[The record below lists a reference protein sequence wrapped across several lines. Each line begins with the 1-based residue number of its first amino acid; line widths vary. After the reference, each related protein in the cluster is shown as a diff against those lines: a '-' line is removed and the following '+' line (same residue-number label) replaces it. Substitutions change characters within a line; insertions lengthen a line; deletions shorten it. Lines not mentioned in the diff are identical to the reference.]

1 MEGKGEGNGKRRE
14 QGFSEKKGRWERTKT
29 HVASASESSQMIHL
43 IENLDLSASTA
54 VLISC

>member
-1 MEGKGEGNGKRRE
+1 MEKGENRAFQR
-14 QGFSEKKGRWERTKT
+14 KKGRWERTKT

-43 IENLDLSASTA
+43 TENLDLSASTA